1 MKLND
6 QTKKLISLAL
16 TEDIGNRD
24 ITTSL
29 IVDSK
34 LKGTATV
41 VAKTNG
47 IICGIELAKYI
58 CRTFDKRIKIKTF
71 VNEGDVVFTG
81 QKVVEIYGCYP
92 SLLTIERTLLNF
104 MQRMSGIATSANEFV
119 KKLSGTKTV
128 LLDTRKTAPG
138 HRQLDKFAVKTGGGT
153 NHRIGL
159 FDMIL
164 IKENHIT
171 AAGSITKAVK
181 KVLRVKPRGIKVE
194 VETTNLEEVNE
205 AILSGAD
212 IIMLDNMNLATMKK
226 AVIMING
233 KCKVEASGGITL
245 NNARNIAMTGVD
257 FISVGAVTHSVKAL
271 DLAMYIQLTKAK

>member
-1 MKLND
+1 MKLNE
-6 QTKKLISLAL
+6 QTKMLITLAL
-16 TEDIGNRD
+16 TEDIGKRD

-34 LKGTATV
+34 LKGIATI

-47 IICGIELAKYI
+47 IICGIETVKYI
-58 CRTFDKRIKIKTF
+58 CRTFDKRIKIEPF
-71 VNEGDVVFTG
+71 VNDGDVVTANQTIAELNG
-81 QKVVEIYGCYP
+81 NYASI
-92 SLLTIERTLLNF
+92 LTIERTMLNF
-104 MQRMSGIATSANEFV
+104 MQRMSGIATAANEFV

-138 HRQLDKFAVKTGGGT
+138 HRHLDKYAVKIGGGT

-171 AAGSITKAVK
+171 AAGSITEAVK
-181 KVLRVKPRGIKVE
+181 KAMMQKQNKLLIE
-194 VETTNLEEVNE
+194 VETTNLEEVKE
-205 AILSGAD
+205 ALLCGVD
-212 IIMLDNMNLATMKK
+212 IIMLDNMSLSSMKK
-226 AVIMING
+226 AVRLING

-245 NNARNIAMTGVD
+245 NNARKIAFTGVD

-271 DLAMYIQLTKAK
+271 DIAMYIILKT